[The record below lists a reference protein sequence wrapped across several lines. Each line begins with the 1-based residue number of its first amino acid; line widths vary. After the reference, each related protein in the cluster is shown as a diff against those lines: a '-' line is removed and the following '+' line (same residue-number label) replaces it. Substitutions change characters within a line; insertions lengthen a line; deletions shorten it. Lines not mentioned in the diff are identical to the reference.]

1 MLLLDFFGLLVSP
14 GGPGSYDY
22 LPLLN
27 SIVDELLWKV
37 FAASYKSYL

>member
-1 MLLLDFFGLLVSP
+1 MLLLDFFDLLVSP
-14 GGPGSYDY
+14 RDPGSYDY

-27 SIVDELLWKV
+27 SIDDEFLRKV